1 EEPLPSSDPLWDTEN
16 VFISAHSSVSV
27 DRYMDDIFDLFEEN
41 VRRYVRGERLRNEVD
56 MEALG
61 FA

>member
-1 EEPLPSSDPLWDTEN
+1 
-16 VFISAHSSVSV
+16 
-27 DRYMDDIFDLFEEN
+27 MDDIFDLFEEN
-41 VRRYVRGERLRNEVD
+41 VRRYVQGEPLRNEVD